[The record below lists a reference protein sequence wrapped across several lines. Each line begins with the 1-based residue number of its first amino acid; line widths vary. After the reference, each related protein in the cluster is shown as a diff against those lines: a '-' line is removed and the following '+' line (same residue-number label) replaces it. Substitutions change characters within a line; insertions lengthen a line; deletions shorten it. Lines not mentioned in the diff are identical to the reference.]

1 MTLLIMFLNYA
12 KEGLI
17 MPGRQTT
24 NKTHG
29 QAGIHSNYIQDSKSK
44 IDRTVN
50 YMEDHLAHPISR
62 EQLAA
67 IAKLNPE
74 HYSRIFNKYKGVS
87 PISYLTGLRMEK
99 AIELLQH
106 SQHSIS
112 EIARM
117 VGFTDPY
124 HFSRRFKQVHGV
136 APTHF
141 KKQALP
147 RVIALEGLGHCQ
159 AIGINPI
166 AANLAHANGYVRMPA
181 SGEIQNISCALTPN
195 LDIKQLIALR
205 PQTIVT
211 SNPLLEQQLA
221 KVDSVSV
228 IKLDVLEDP
237 IYKQLFAVAGG
248 LDRELEARD
257 WVEHYQVQCTELRL
271 RLFGAI
277 GCERVAI
284 LRVREQLLQVYGMLN
299 MGYPLYHS
307 LQLTPPEKIS
317 MQCICN
323 VHFHSCVITIEELLF
338 FEAEH
343 LFVVVQPDNGAK
355 KLWQGITQT
364 EAWRNFPAVRSGN
377 VHHLDVNKWL
387 DNDPISI
394 SMQMHEAARKLLK
407 RNRHHNYPS

>member
-1 MTLLIMFLNYA
+1 
-12 KEGLI
+12 
-17 MPGRQTT
+17 MPGRQAA
-24 NKTHG
+24 NIPHG
-29 QAGIHSNYIQDSKSK
+29 QASFHPNHIQDAKSK

-50 YMEDHLAHPISR
+50 HMEDHLAHPISR

-67 IAKLNPE
+67 IAELNPE

-99 AIELLQH
+99 AMELLKH

-117 VGFTDPY
+117 VGYTDPY
-124 HFSRRFKQVHGV
+124 HFSRRFKQVHGA

-141 KKQALP
+141 KNQALP

-159 AIGINPI
+159 AIGIEPV
-166 AANLAHANGYVRMPA
+166 AANLAHANGYVRVPA
-181 SGEIQNISCALTPN
+181 SGEIQNINCALTPN

-205 PQTIVT
+205 PQAIVT
-211 SNPLLEQQLA
+211 SNPLLEQQLVEA
-221 KVDSVSV
+221 APV

-248 LDRELEARD
+248 LDRQLEAQA
-257 WVEHYQVQCTELRL
+257 WVERYQAQCMELRS

-323 VHFHSCVITIEELLF
+323 VHFHSCVITIEELPF

-355 KLWQGITQT
+355 KLWQGITRT
-364 EAWRNFPAVRSGN
+364 ESWSNFPAVRRGN

-394 SMQMHEAARKLLK
+394 TMQMHEAARKLMM
-407 RNRHHNYPS
+407 RNPHHNYPS